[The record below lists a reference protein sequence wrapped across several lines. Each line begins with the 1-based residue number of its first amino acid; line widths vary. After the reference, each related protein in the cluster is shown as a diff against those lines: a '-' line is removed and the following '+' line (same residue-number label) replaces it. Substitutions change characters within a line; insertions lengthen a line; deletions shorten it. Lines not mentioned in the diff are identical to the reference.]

1 MRLWDLLCPPTCIH
15 CGKDVYT
22 QGEWCDTCLQV
33 VMHERCIM
41 GPKYSSLECIY
52 ILADYVGGMKTMLHD
67 IKFNGKKERALGA
80 APFLQRFTV
89 TCLDMNYMPT
99 IVVPIPISDSKRKQR
114 GYNQVDMLFKNWVNQ
129 QNWKWVDLLVKLDG
143 SKPMWTLTKEE
154 RWKNMKGHFLVRS
167 DMVNAYADKNIS
179 ILLVDDIYTTGAT
192 LLEAADTIHAVL
204 PRAKIKALTL
214 ASGA

>member
-15 CGKDVYT
+15 CGKDVCT

-154 RWKNMKGHFLVRS
+154 RRKNMKGHFLVRS

>member
-22 QGEWCDTCLQV
+22 QGEWCDACLQA
-33 VMHERCIM
+33 VMHERCIN

-52 ILADYVGGMKTMLHD
+52 ILADYVGGIKTMLHD
-67 IKFNGKKERALGA
+67 IKFN
-80 APFLQRFTV
+80 FLQRFTV
-89 TCLDMNYMPT
+89 TCLGMNYVPT
-99 IVVPIPISDSKRKQR
+99 IVVPIPISESKRKQR
-114 GYNQVDMLFKNWVNQ
+114 GYNQVDMLFKDWAIRQ
-129 QNWKWVDLLVKLDG
+129 GWSWVDLLVKLDG

-154 RWKNMKGHFLVRS
+154 RRKNMKGHFLVRS
-167 DMVNAYADKNIS
+167 AMVDVYADKDLS

-192 LLEAADTIHAVL
+192 LLEAAEAIHAVL

>member
-89 TCLDMNYMPT
+89 TCLDMNSMPT

-154 RWKNMKGHFLVRS
+154 RRKNMKGHFLVRS
-167 DMVNAYADKNIS
+167 DMVDAYANKDFN

>member
-1 MRLWDLLCPPTCIH
+1 MKLWDLVCPPTCIH

-22 QGEWCDTCLQV
+22 QGEWCDTCLQA

-67 IKFNGKKERALGA
+67 IKFNGKKERALGV

-89 TCLDMNYMPT
+89 TCLDMNYVPT

-114 GYNQVDMLFKNWVNQ
+114 GYNQVDMLFKDWVNQ
-129 QNWKWVDLLVKLDG
+129 QNWKWIDLLVKLDG

-154 RWKNMKGHFLVRS
+154 RRKNMKGHFLVRS
-167 DMVNAYADKNIS
+167 DMVNAYADKDIS

-192 LLEAADTIHAVL
+192 LLEAADTIHTAL
-204 PRAKIKALTL
+204 PRANIKALTL

>member
-1 MRLWDLLCPPTCIH
+1 
-15 CGKDVYT
+15 
-22 QGEWCDTCLQV
+22 
-33 VMHERCIM
+33 
-41 GPKYSSLECIY
+41 
-52 ILADYVGGMKTMLHD
+52 MKTMLHD

-154 RWKNMKGHFLVRS
+154 RRKNMKGHFLVRS
-167 DMVNAYADKNIS
+167 DMVSAYADKNIS

>member
-154 RWKNMKGHFLVRS
+154 RRKNMKGHFLVRS
-167 DMVNAYADKNIS
+167 DMVSTYADKNIS

>member
-154 RWKNMKGHFLVRS
+154 RRKNMKGHFLVRS
-167 DMVNAYADKNIS
+167 DMVDAYANKDFN

>member
-1 MRLWDLLCPPTCIH
+1 
-15 CGKDVYT
+15 
-22 QGEWCDTCLQV
+22 
-33 VMHERCIM
+33 
-41 GPKYSSLECIY
+41 
-52 ILADYVGGMKTMLHD
+52 
-67 IKFNGKKERALGA
+67 
-80 APFLQRFTV
+80 
-89 TCLDMNYMPT
+89 
-99 IVVPIPISDSKRKQR
+99 
-114 GYNQVDMLFKNWVNQ
+114 MLFKNWVNQ

-154 RWKNMKGHFLVRS
+154 RRKNMKGHFLVRS
-167 DMVNAYADKNIS
+167 DMVSAYADKNIS

>member
-154 RWKNMKGHFLVRS
+154 RRKNMKGHFLVRS

>member
-15 CGKDVYT
+15 CGKDVHT

-52 ILADYVGGMKTMLHD
+52 ILADYVGGMKTMIHD

-154 RWKNMKGHFLVRS
+154 RRKNMKGHFLVRS
-167 DMVNAYADKNIS
+167 DMVSAYADKNIS

>member
-154 RWKNMKGHFLVRS
+154 RRKNMKGHFLVRS
-167 DMVNAYADKNIS
+167 DMVNAYAGKNIS

>member
-1 MRLWDLLCPPTCIH
+1 MCPPTCIH

-154 RWKNMKGHFLVRS
+154 RRKNMKGHFLVRS